1 MLELDRV
8 SAGYGSHRVLF
19 EVGLCCRVGRITT
32 LLGRN
37 GMGKTTL
44 IRAVLGQLPSEG
56 VIRFQGQTLSG
67 LPPHR
72 IARAGIA
79 LAAEG
84 REIFPNL
91 TVRENLIATARPV
104 PGGWDQARVLALF
117 PALEA
122 LLKRRGDQLSGGEQ
136 QMLSI
141 ARALL
146 LNPTLLILDEATE
159 GLAPKVRADIWRTL
173 EELRGAG
180 MSMLVVD
187 KHVAKLGELGDY
199 HYVLEKG
206 KVVWAGDS
214 AELNVAEGVWGR
226 FLGV

>member
-1 MLELDRV
+1 MLELEKI
-8 SAGYGSHRVLF
+8 SAGYGGHRVLF
-19 EVGLCCRVGRITT
+19 EVSLRCEAGRITT

-44 IRAVLGQLPSEG
+44 IRTVLGQLPCEG
-56 VIRFQGQTLSG
+56 VIRFQGKVISG
-67 LPPHR
+67 LPPHA
-72 IARAGIA
+72 IARAGIG

-91 TVRENLIATARPV
+91 TVRENLIATARPAL
-104 PGGWDQARVLALF
+104 GGWDLSGVLDLF
-117 PALEA
+117 PALEL

-146 LNPTLLILDEATE
+146 LNPKLLILDEATE
-159 GLAPKVRADIWRTL
+159 GLAPKIRADIWRTL
-173 EELRGAG
+173 EALRGG
-180 MSMLVVD
+180 GVSMLVVD
-187 KHVAKLGELGDY
+187 KHVAKLCEVADF

-206 KVVWAGDS
+206 RVVWEGDS
-214 AELNVAEGVWGR
+214 TELNAAGEVKER

>member
-8 SAGYGSHRVLF
+8 SAGYGGHRVLF
-19 EVGLCCRVGRITT
+19 EVGLSCEAGRITT

-44 IRAVLGQLPSEG
+44 IRAVLGQLPCEG
-56 VIRFQGQTLSG
+56 VIRFEGRIISG
-67 LPPHR
+67 LPPHT
-72 IARAGIA
+72 IARAGIG

-84 REIFPNL
+84 RDIFPNL

-104 PGGWDQARVLALF
+104 AGGWDMARVLALF

-146 LNPTLLILDEATE
+146 LNPKLLILDEATE
-159 GLAPKVRADIWRTL
+159 GLAPRVRADIWRTL

-180 MSMLVVD
+180 MSMLLVD
-187 KHVAKLGELGDY
+187 KHIAKLCELADF

-206 KVVWAGDS
+206 KVVWEGDS
-214 AELNVAEGVWGR
+214 AALDAAGEVRGR
-226 FLGV
+226 YLGV